1 MTERRSDGVS
11 GNGGS
16 GGNIGGRFGRD
27 RMRFGLN
34 GKEMEWNM
42 VHDMN
47 IRHIRHQIDNLCGGL
62 PPVSVYGSGV
72 AQIIVSSSEFTSLP

>member
-1 MTERRSDGVS
+1 MS

-27 RMRFGLN
+27 GMRFGLN

-42 VHDMN
+42 VHDIQN
-47 IRHIRHQIDNLCGGL
+47 NYKILTDYKYTKLH
-62 PPVSVYGSGV
+62 GV
-72 AQIIVSSSEFTSLP
+72 LRLIMYSIYRTHHLKAP